1 MILNK
6 TTIVL
11 VRPQLPENIGM
22 VARTMDNFGFKNLT
36 LVLPRERWPN
46 KKSLQASKH
55 AKKIIGQLRKD
66 LIN

>member
-22 VARTMDNFGFKNLT
+22 VARTMDNFGNLIKCH
-36 LVLPRERWPN
+36 N
-46 KKSLQASKH
+46 KTIFEEFIEKYEEEE
-55 AKKIIGQLRKD
+55 KKR
-66 LIN
+66 